1 MSIALWVAQ
10 VILALA
16 FLGAGAMK
24 LTKSKEEL
32 AENGMGFVEDFSPG
46 AVRGIGAVEVLGAL
60 GLLLP
65 ALTGILPVLTPIAA
79 AGLVITMLVA
89 AAVHIRRGEQS
100 DVIKNVVLG
109 AIAVF
114 IAWGRFGP
122 YAF

>member
-1 MSIALWVAQ
+1 
-10 VILALA
+10 
-16 FLGAGAMK
+16 
-24 LTKSKEEL
+24 
-32 AENGMGFVEDFSPG
+32 
-46 AVRGIGAVEVLGAL
+46 
-60 GLLLP
+60 
-65 ALTGILPVLTPIAA
+65 
-79 AGLVITMLVA
+79 MLVA